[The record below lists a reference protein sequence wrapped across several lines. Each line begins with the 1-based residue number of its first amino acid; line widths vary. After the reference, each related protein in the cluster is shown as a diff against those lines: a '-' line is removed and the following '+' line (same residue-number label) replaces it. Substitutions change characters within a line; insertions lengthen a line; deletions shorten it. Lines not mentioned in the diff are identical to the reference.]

1 MAKTIVPD
9 RGDDPKRKFVATQR
23 TDWTTGKPDGIHV
36 EATNDRNDV
45 GGAYYQTD
53 SKEKAIQLHSD
64 RIKKMAFVPRN
75 KQRRSKGR
83 NYL

>member
-1 MAKTIVPD
+1 MEFND
-9 RGDDPKRKFVATQR
+9 RRKFVTKK
-23 TDWTTGKPDGIHV
+23 TDKGIHV

-64 RIKKMAFVPRN
+64 RIKKMAFAPRN
-75 KQRRSKGR
+75 KKRRSKGR

>member
-1 MAKTIVPD
+1 MAKTSVPD
-9 RGDDPKRKFVATQR
+9 RGDDPKRKFVATQYPK
-23 TDWTTGKPDGIHV
+23 GMHV
-36 EATNDRNDV
+36 EATNDRNDT
-45 GGAYYQTD
+45 GGSYYQTD

-64 RIKKMAFVPRN
+64 RIKGMAFAPRN

>member
-1 MAKTIVPD
+1 MATVPD
-9 RGDDPKRKFVATQR
+9 RSNDPKRKFVATER
-23 TDWTTGKPDGIHV
+23 SNWITGKPDGIHV
-36 EATNDRNDV
+36 EATNDRNDT
-45 GGAYYQTD
+45 GGAYYKTD

-64 RIKKMAFVPRN
+64 RIKGMAFAPRN

>member
-1 MAKTIVPD
+1 MATTAVPD
-9 RGDDPKRKFVATQR
+9 RGDDPKRKFVATQSPK
-23 TDWTTGKPDGIHV
+23 GVHV
-36 EATNDRNDV
+36 EATNDRNDT
-45 GGAYYQTD
+45 GGAYYKTD

-64 RIKKMAFVPRN
+64 RIKGMAFAPRN